1 MSESGPIYLDY
12 NATAPIK
19 PAVVEAVAEAMMLA
33 GNPSSVHGFGRD
45 VRRRIEDARE
55 QIAALVDC
63 TPAELVFTAGG
74 TEANNTALRGA
85 GRRALIV
92 SAIEH
97 PAILRTAEAVA
108 EEHVVLPVNGD
119 GVVDMAALDTALAAH
134 GSDALVSIML
144 ANNETG
150 VIQPVAEIAARAKA
164 AGALVHCDA
173 VQAPGRIPVSF
184 AGLGV
189 DMMSIAAHKFAGP
202 KGIGALVVR
211 AGLDIAP
218 LVTGGGQERG
228 AQGRDRERGRHRGLR
243 RRRRARPGRP
253 RKGGRDRGAPRPHG
267 SAAARDRAGRR
278 HLQRR
283 GGAAPQHELPHHAG
297 GTERNAGHG
306 PRSRRRGGER
316 GLRVLVRQGRAEPR
330 AARAGRGGC
339 GGRLRDPR
347 QHRLG
352 DNRGRDRALPWRVAG
367 ALWGAHQPLEGRRF
381 RRRRLGSEPAV
392 PTMTFIDPD
401 GTRHEVEAPIGDSVL
416 DIAFRH
422 GIDIEGACEGAMACS
437 TCHVIVDPA
446 WYGKLEAMCEDE
458 EDMLDL
464 ALGLT
469 RTSRLGCQIVITD
482 ALDGLVVT
490 LPDETNNM
498 M

>member
-1 MSESGPIYLDY
+1 MSDSGPIYLDY

-19 PAVVEAVAEAMMLA
+19 PEVVTAVSETMMLA

-45 VRRRIEDARE
+45 VRKRIEDARE
-55 QIAALVDC
+55 QIAALIGC
-63 TPAELVFTAGG
+63 SPPELVFTAGG
-74 TEANNTALRGA
+74 TEANNTALSGA
-85 GRRALIV
+85 GRRVLIV

-97 PAILRTAEAVA
+97 PAVLRTAEAVA
-108 EEHVVLPVNGD
+108 EEHIVLPVD
-119 GVVDMAALDTALAAH
+119 GEGLLDLGALDKALAAH
-134 GSDALVSIML
+134 GPEALVSVML

-150 VIQPVAEIAARAKA
+150 VIQPVAEIAARATA

-211 AGLDIAP
+211 SGLEIAP
-218 LVTGGGQERG
+218 LIHGGGQERG
-228 AQGRDRERGRHRGLR
+228 LR
-243 RRRRARPGRP
+243 
-253 RKGGRDRGAPRPHG
+253 
-267 SAAARDRAGRR
+267 
-278 HLQRR
+278 
-283 GGAAPQHELPHHAG
+283 G
-297 GTERNAGHG
+297 GTENAAGIVG
-306 PRSRRRGGER
+306 FGTAAQ
-316 GLRVLVRQGRAEPR
+316 LAQGDL
-330 AARAGRGGC
+330 ARAGEIAALRDRLEARLRETEPDVVIFSEGAERLSNTSCLTMPGVQSETQVMGLDLAGVAVSAGSACSSGKVEPSHVLRALGAADAVGGCAIRRQPRLGHDRGG
-339 GGRLRDPR
+339 
-347 QHRLG
+347 
-352 DNRGRDRALPWRVAG
+352 DRALPGHLAG
-367 ALWGAHQPLEGRRF
+367 ALCGPHQPLEGRR
-381 RRRRLGSEPAV
+381 LGRCRIGGDRPV

-446 WYGKLEAMCEDE
+446 WFGKLEEMCEDE

-469 RTSRLGCQIVITD
+469 RTSRLGCQIVITE

-490 LPDETNNM
+490 LPDEANNM

>member
-1 MSESGPIYLDY
+1 MR
-12 NATAPIK
+12 K
-19 PAVVEAVAEAMMLA
+19 
-33 GNPSSVHGFGRD
+33 
-45 VRRRIEDARE
+45 RIEDARE
-55 QIAALVDC
+55 RIAALVDC

-108 EEHVVLPVNGD
+108 GDLVVLPVDGD
-119 GVVDMAALDTALAAH
+119 GVLDMAALDRALAAH
-134 GSDALVSIML
+134 GPEALVSVML

-150 VIQPVAEIAARAKA
+150 AIQPVDEIASRAKV

-189 DMMSIAAHKFAGP
+189 DMMSVAAHKFAGP
-202 KGIGALVVR
+202 KGIGALIVR

-218 LVTGGGQERG
+218 LITGGGQERG
-228 AQGRDRERGRHRGLR
+228 LR
-243 RRRRARPGRP
+243 
-253 RKGGRDRGAPRPHG
+253 
-267 SAAARDRAGRR
+267 
-278 HLQRR
+278 
-283 GGAAPQHELPHHAG
+283 G
-297 GTERNAGHG
+297 GTENAAGIVG
-306 PRSRRRGGER
+306 FGAAAPLARDD
-316 GLRVLVRQGRAEPR
+316 L
-330 AARAGRGGC
+330 ARAGEIAALRDRLETRLRETEPDVVIFSEGAARLPNTSCLTMPGVQSETQVMGLDLAGVAVSAGSACSSGKVEPSHVLRALGAPDAVGGC
-339 GGRLRDPR
+339 AIRVSMGWATTEDEVERF
-347 QHRLG
+347 LG
-352 DNRGRDRALPWRVAG
+352 AWRALYGGP
-367 ALWGAHQPLEGRRF
+367 HQPLEGRRLG
-381 RRRRLGSEPAV
+381 RRRIGSRPPV
-392 PTMTFIDPD
+392 PSMTFIDPD

-437 TCHVIVDPA
+437 TCHVIVEPG
-446 WYGKLEAMCEDE
+446 WYGKLEEKCEDE

-469 RTSRLGCQIVITD
+469 RTSRLGCQIVITE

-490 LPDETNNM
+490 LPEETGNFM
-498 M
+498 